1 MSKDY
6 SKYTISYNY
15 EQRLAKYDIEGSIAH
30 SKMLSKQNIIT
41 EKEFVIIQ
49 KGLLTVL
56 SEIDNQQFIWKP
68 ELEDIH
74 MNIEFRL
81 TELIG
86 EVGSKLH
93 TARSRNDQIS
103 LDMRMYI
110 KDLNILAINKLILLI
125 NKLVEVSE
133 ENSDIIMPGYTHL
146 QRAQPILLSHHLLAY
161 AEMFLR
167 DIDRYL
173 DSYKRADVMPLG
185 SGALAGLPYDLD
197 REFVAKELGFSS
209 LSNNSIDTVSDRDFI
224 LDYSYASSTTMM
236 HISRFSEEIIIW
248 SSEEFGFTNLGKQF
262 TTWSS
267 IMPQKRNPDF
277 AELARGKTGRVYG
290 DLFRLFTILKGLPL
304 AYNRDMQEDKEGF
317 FDIAD
322 TLNLTLEIFSDMIG
336 SLTFN
341 KSKMLKA
348 VENSYV
354 LATDIADYLVSKS
367 VPFRQ
372 AHKIVS
378 EMTDFCIKEKKYFSE
393 LELKDYK
400 SFSEKFDKDIFDIT
414 PLYSVNKR
422 DTYGGTSENQ
432 IKNNIANIKSRIKLI
447 EKQII

>member
-30 SKMLSKQNIIT
+30 SKMLSKQNIIS
-41 EKEFVIIQ
+41 EKEFEIIQ

-56 SEIDNQQFIWKP
+56 SEIENHQFIWKP

-110 KDLNILAINKLILLI
+110 KDLNILAINNLILLI
-125 NKLVEVSE
+125 NKLVDVSE
-133 ENSDIIMPGYTHL
+133 KNSGIIMPGYTHL

-167 DIDRYL
+167 DIDRYF

-185 SGALAGLPYDLD
+185 SGALAGLPYHLD
-197 REFVAKELGFSS
+197 REFVAKELGFNSI
-209 LSNNSIDTVSDRDFI
+209 SNNSIDTVSDRDFI

-236 HISRFSEEIIIW
+236 HISRFSEEIILW
-248 SSEEFGFTNLGKQF
+248 SSEEFGFINLGKQF

-277 AELARGKTGRVYG
+277 AEIARGKTGRVYG
-290 DLFRLFTILKGLPL
+290 DLFRLLTILKGLPL

-354 LATDIADYLVSKS
+354 LATDIADYLVAKS

-378 EMTDFCIKEKKYFSE
+378 EMTDFCIKENKYFSE

-400 SFSEKFDKDIFDIT
+400 SFSDKFDKDIFDIT

-432 IKNNIANIKSRIKLI
+432 IKNNIGNIKSRIKLI

>member
-41 EKEFVIIQ
+41 EKEFAIIQ

-372 AHKIVS
+372 SHKILS
-378 EMTDFCIKEKKYFSE
+378 EMTDFCI
-393 LELKDYK
+393 
-400 SFSEKFDKDIFDIT
+400 
-414 PLYSVNKR
+414 
-422 DTYGGTSENQ
+422 
-432 IKNNIANIKSRIKLI
+432 I
-447 EKQII
+447 E